1 MLKRPAIQ
9 ILILFLLLAFKPSFS
24 QESKPPALNHSQ
36 QKVIIDEVSKL
47 LNENYIFP
55 ETAAKMQDHIQKK
68 LKDGGYDKLTDPREF
83 AHAVY
88 EDLFSISKDK
98 HLGFRYGPE
107 DAKIQL
113 HLKSQDEKEAKEA
126 RERRIA
132 NSRQDN
138 YGFRK
143 VERLGG
149 NIGYLNFHF
158 FAEAAE
164 GGETAVAALAFL
176 AYCDAIIIDLREN
189 GGGDPTQIQLISS
202 YFFQDPVHLND
213 IYTRRENR
221 TENYWTLPYV
231 PGKKMPNADL
241 YILTSSSTFS
251 GAEEFSYNMKN
262 LKRAT
267 LIGET
272 TGGGAHPTDVMIVQR
287 EYLLAVP
294 YARAINPISKTNWEG
309 TGVKPDVEIPASQAF
324 DKAYQ
329 MAIERLYEKASDP
342 ERKKELEWILA
353 GQRAKLKPVQLPEE
367 TLKKYVGVYEQR
379 KITFENGQLYY
390 QRTGPKYRL
399 VPMTQTMFSLEGMDG
414 FRLEF
419 TMQDGKA
426 TEVVGLY
433 DNGESEPSKRTQ

>member
-1 MLKRPAIQ
+1 M
-9 ILILFLLLAFKPSFS
+9 
-24 QESKPPALNHSQ
+24 
-36 QKVIIDEVSKL
+36 
-47 LNENYIFP
+47 
-55 ETAAKMQDHIQKK
+55 
-68 LKDGGYDKLTDPREF
+68 TDPREF

-88 EDLFSISKDK
+88 EELFSISKDK
-98 HLGFRYGPE
+98 HLRFRYGPL
-107 DAKIQL
+107 DAKEQT
-113 HLKSQDEKEAKEA
+113 HLQSQNEQEAKEA

-132 NSRQDN
+132 DLKRDN
-138 YGFRK
+138 YGFSK

-158 FAEAAE
+158 FAGAAE
-164 GGETAVAALAFL
+164 GGETAVAAMAFL
-176 AYCDAIIIDLREN
+176 AYCDAIILDLREN

-213 IYTRRENR
+213 IYTRRENK
-221 TENYWTLPYV
+221 TENFWTLAYV
-231 PGKKMPNADL
+231 PGKKMPDADL
-241 YILTSSSTFS
+241 YILTSSNTFS

-272 TGGGAHPTDVMIVQR
+272 TGGGAHPTDIMIVQKD
-287 EYLLAVP
+287 YLLAVP

-309 TGVKPDVEIPASQAF
+309 TGVKPDIEIPAAQAF

-329 MAIERLYEKASDP
+329 MALEKLYEKTSDP
-342 ERKKELEWILA
+342 ERKKQLEWILA
-353 GQRAKLKPVQLPEE
+353 GLRAKLNPIRLPEE

-390 QRTGPKYRL
+390 QRTGPKFRL
-399 VPMTQTMFSLEGMDG
+399 VPMTETIFALEGMDD

-419 TMQDGKA
+419 TIQEGKS

-433 DNGESEPSKRTQ
+433 DNGEREASKRTE